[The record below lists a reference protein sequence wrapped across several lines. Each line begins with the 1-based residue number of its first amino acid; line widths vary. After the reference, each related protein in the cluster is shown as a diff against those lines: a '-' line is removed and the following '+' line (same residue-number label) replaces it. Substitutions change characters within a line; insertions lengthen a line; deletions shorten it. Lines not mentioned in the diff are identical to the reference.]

1 MIVGHPK
8 GSDARE
14 NVRRNFRMARP
25 EGCRKALR
33 LVRLAG
39 KFGFPLICFIDT
51 PDADPSM
58 ESEKCGQGNVIAE
71 NILTLAGLRI
81 LIVACVIGEGES
93 GGAHTAAAAIAAAAG
108 EAMHDALDELTTLP
122 VDELLQRRYA
132 GYRAIG
138 RFQERQPP
146 MIERNLPALPFKGL

>member
-1 MIVGHPK
+1 MQITAQDQHDLGIA
-8 GSDARE
+8 DE
-14 NVRRNFRMARP
+14 IIP
-25 EGCRKALR
+25 E
-33 LVRLAG
+33 
-39 KFGFPLICFIDT
+39 
-51 PDADPSM
+51 PD
-58 ESEKCGQGNVIAE
+58 
-71 NILTLAGLRI
+71 
-81 LIVACVIGEGES
+81 